1 MPHRKE
7 WGFSVRVLFT
17 FAGGAGHFIP
27 LLPIARAMAAAG
39 HEVAFGAQAALLPTV
54 RRHGFQAHETGGN
67 TFGDEAERQPLRRLD
82 MEREIRAVR
91 DGYAGRIA
99 RQRALGILALAA
111 GWKPDLLVCDEM
123 DFGSM
128 VAAERLAVPYAT
140 VLVIASGMLAR
151 RHLLAEPLNALRAEH
166 GLPTDPDLTM
176 LSRYLVLSP
185 FPPSLRDPHSPL
197 PSTALSFH
205 PDRAGEDPPPA
216 WIAELP
222 DRPSVYVTLGTV
234 FNVESGDLFARLLEG
249 LRALPVNVIVTVGP
263 QIDPRELGPQP
274 ENVRVERYVSQ
285 GALLPHCAL
294 VVSHAGSGTVCGALA
309 HGIPMLLLPMGA
321 DQPFN
326 AQRCEELGVA
336 GVLDPMDCRP
346 ETVRREAAR
355 LLASSA
361 HRLAAER
368 IKDEIAALPTQETA
382 MALLYRLA
390 EIDRTSRA

>member
-1 MPHRKE
+1 M
-7 WGFSVRVLFT
+7 RVLFT

-27 LLPIARAMAAAG
+27 LLPIARAMAAVG

-54 RRHGFQAHETGGN
+54 RRHGFQAHDTGGN
-67 TFGDEAERQPLRRLD
+67 TFRDESERLPLRKLD
-82 MEREIRAVR
+82 MDREIRAVR
-91 DGYAGRIA
+91 NGYAGSIA
-99 RQRALGILALAA
+99 RQRALAILALAA
-111 GWKPDLLVCDEM
+111 SWKPDLLVCDEM

-128 VAAERLAVPYAT
+128 IAAERLSVPYAT
-140 VLVIASGMLAR
+140 VLVIASGMLAHH
-151 RHLLAEPLNALRAEH
+151 HLLAEPLNTLRAEH
-166 GLPTDPDLTM
+166 GLPPDPDLAM
-176 LSRYLVLSP
+176 LSRHLVLSP

-205 PDRAGEDPPPA
+205 PDQVAQDQSPA

-222 DRPSVYVTLGTV
+222 DLPSVYVTLGTV
-234 FNVESGDLFARLLEG
+234 FNVESGDLFVRLLEG
-249 LRALPVNVIVTVGP
+249 VRTLSVNVIVTVGP

-294 VVSHAGSGTVCGALA
+294 VVSHAGSGTVFGALSN
-309 HGIPMLLLPMGA
+309 GIPMLLLPMGA

-336 GVLDPMDCRP
+336 SVLDPMDCTP
-346 ETVRREAAR
+346 EMVRREAAR

-368 IKDEIAALPTQETA
+368 IKDEIAALPRQETA
-382 MALLYRLA
+382 MALLHKLA
-390 EIDRTSRA
+390 KAHKTSRV